1 MAEIYISHGLI
12 IFDNTSLIYLEGG
25 VSDFKIQ
32 IKQRRLVLW
41 LTKQLYARTAE
52 QNLLLLRVNR
62 NFTKKRDLTTNRKDA
77 LNAEEQ
83 ENNKEITETME
94 IDINSDFYCKQIKV
108 DF

>member
-1 MAEIYISHGLI
+1 MVEIYISHGLI

-25 VSDFKIQ
+25 VSDFEIQ

-52 QNLLLLRVNR
+52 RNLLLLKANR
-62 NFTKKRDLTTNRKDA
+62 NFTRKRDLTTNRKDA
-77 LNAEEQ
+77 LNAEER
-83 ENNKEITETME
+83 ENSREMTEEME
-94 IDINSDFYCKQIKV
+94 TDINHSFYFKQMKV